1 MYTFGLNEALE
12 TFQETIDNSGG
23 KRLNNLFLMLCQQ
36 AERNQSYDLAKYFEN
51 TPSADK
57 AILCL
62 PALVV
67 DWILIFC

>member
-1 MYTFGLNEALE
+1 MNPKKLGFGLMRLPLTDPNDTTKIDYEAMSE
-12 TFQETIDNSGG
+12 MVDHYMDAGFN
-23 KRLNNLFLMLCQQ
+23 
-36 AERNQSYDLAKYFEN
+36 YFEN

-62 PALVV
+62 AALVV